1 MSSRLMCLVAMLA
14 VCGCI
19 DESEDARH
27 SVSPGERVPAFDV
40 VDDSGRRWT
49 ADSLLGHVSL
59 LAFFDTQCPDC
70 QHELPVLQTV
80 YDAHRVA
87 DDLSLLCISR
97 AQLADEIAPFWA
109 AHGLTMP
116 YSAQADRTVYD
127 AFTDEGIPFV
137 VIARPDRVIYSTYT
151 WLAMPDSAQLS
162 ADVNAAGGM

>member
-1 MSSRLMCLVAMLA
+1 MSSRLMCLVAMLV

-80 YDAHRVA
+80 PA
-87 DDLSLLCISR
+87 C
-97 AQLADEIAPFWA
+97 
-109 AHGLTMP
+109 
-116 YSAQADRTVYD
+116 
-127 AFTDEGIPFV
+127 
-137 VIARPDRVIYSTYT
+137 
-151 WLAMPDSAQLS
+151 
-162 ADVNAAGGM
+162 